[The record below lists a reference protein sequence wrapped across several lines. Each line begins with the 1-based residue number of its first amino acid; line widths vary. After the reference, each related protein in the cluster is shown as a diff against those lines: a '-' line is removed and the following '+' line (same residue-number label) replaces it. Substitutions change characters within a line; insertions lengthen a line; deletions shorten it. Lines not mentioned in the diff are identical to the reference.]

1 MASIYFNPHL
11 PAERGRVIL
20 RRYGHRQ
27 IYVAAPIRTNTPPTP
42 AMLARRAK
50 FTECCRYAGGVFR
63 HPQRRLAFVDLAKA
77 KGVPLY
83 NAILTEFLKNPV
95 IREVQ
100 LGGYHGNVGD
110 PVVVFHR
117 SDLAIVEVRLVV
129 RRSDTGMLVEEG
141 VAALAED
148 GGWRYVA
155 TQAVPAGTALSITL
169 TLTDEDEIQVT
180 RTVPLVV
187 G

>member
-20 RRYGHRQ
+20 RRFGNRQ
-27 IYVAAPIRTNTPPTP
+27 IYAAAPIRRNTPPTP
-42 AMLARRAK
+42 AMLAHRTTFA
-50 FTECCRYAGGVFR
+50 ESAGYAAAVSR

-83 NAILTEFLKNPV
+83 TVVLAEFLKNPV

-100 LGGYHGNVGD
+100 LGGYHGNVGE

-129 RRSDTGMLVEEG
+129 RRSDSGLVIEEG
-141 VAALAED
+141 VAALAPD

-155 TQAVPAGTALSITL
+155 TQAVPAGTELSLTL
-169 TLTDEDEIQVT
+169 TVTDEDEIKVT

-187 G
+187 A